1 MFSSCIFHTNMSSTS
16 AVLGFPRIGPQRE
29 VKKALEAYWGD
40 KTSAED
46 LLKVAK
52 EQRLN
57 TYATIKSQGV
67 DFVPTGTFSLYD
79 HVLDTSN
86 TFGII
91 PEAYAKSGLSPLDTY
106 FAMALSL
113 IHI

>member
-1 MFSSCIFHTNMSSTS
+1 MSSTS

-67 DFVPTGTFSLYD
+67 DFVPTGTF
-79 HVLDTSN
+79 
-86 TFGII
+86 
-91 PEAYAKSGLSPLDTY
+91 
-106 FAMALSL
+106 
-113 IHI
+113 